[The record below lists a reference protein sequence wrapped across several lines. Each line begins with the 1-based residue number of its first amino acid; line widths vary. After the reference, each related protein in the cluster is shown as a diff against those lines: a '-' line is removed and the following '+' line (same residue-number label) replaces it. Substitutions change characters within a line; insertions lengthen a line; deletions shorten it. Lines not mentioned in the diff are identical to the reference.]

1 MQRLTTTTIPTPED
15 EEALAKKYLALYT
28 AALPLDAGLPAESLH
43 PADDLGVL
51 AGSVLISAY
60 HISLSQSY
68 LYSALIVLEK
78 VTSHSKWCYPA
89 RLLLIRLNRLL
100 AAPSLAVQH
109 YHNANLKGIQSDTL
123 GHHLLS
129 RAHTFALGSAGD
141 IGLINEC
148 VEASQVYTVN
158 QNEVRLLRL
167 VTLRKSCRHA
177 YRLQTKLSRRSS
189 GRNSARFRRCA
200 SWTIG
205 WTTPS
210 NAS

>member
-1 MQRLTTTTIPTPED
+1 MQRLTTTAALTPAD

-28 AALPLDAGLPAESLH
+28 SALPLDAGLPAESLH

-60 HISLSQSY
+60 HFSQSQSY
-68 LYSALIVLEK
+68 LYAALTVLEK

-89 RLLLIRLNRLL
+89 RFLLVRLTRLL

-109 YHNANLKGIQSDTL
+109 YRNANLKGIQSDTL

-158 QNEVRLLRL
+158 QNEVCKLRL
-167 VTLRKSCRHA
+167 ARLSAWCSHA
-177 YRLQTKLSRRSS
+177 YRRRTRLSRRSS
-189 GRNSARFRRCA
+189 GRSTARFRRCA
-200 SWTIG
+200 FWTIG
-205 WTTPS
+205 
-210 NAS
+210 

>member
-1 MQRLTTTTIPTPED
+1 VSYALDLIFSFLQSSADHLQTTINKLKMQRLTTTITPTPAD

-60 HISLSQSY
+60 HLSQSQSY
-68 LYSALIVLEK
+68 LYTALIVLEK

-89 RLLLIRLNRLL
+89 RLLLVRLNRLL

-148 VEASQVYTVN
+148 VEASQVYTIN
-158 QNEVRLLRL
+158 QNEVRLWRL
-167 VTLRKSCRHA
+167 I
-177 YRLQTKLSRRSS
+177 RL
-189 GRNSARFRRCA
+189 
-200 SWTIG
+200 
-205 WTTPS
+205 
-210 NAS
+210 